1 MADDLKDI
9 SKEEVRILAE
19 TEKIE
24 KSEEKIKQA
33 EKEILASEQKILAT
47 AKEHPLKTL
56 VRHGLSRRGI
66 GLIRATYLKRL
77 AKHRFIYALVV
88 FFAIVLV
95 WRGFWETTSLVPLL
109 AEPVVALLVGVGLLW
124 ILKKYTNLF

>member
-1 MADDLKDI
+1 MADQLETI
-9 SKEEVRILAE
+9 SKEEARILKE

-24 KSEEKIKQA
+24 EAEERIKQE
-33 EKEILASEQKILAT
+33 EKEILESEQKILAT

-66 GLIRATYLKRL
+66 GFIRATYLKRL
-77 AKHRFIYALVV
+77 SKHRFIYALIVL
-88 FFAIVLV
+88 FAIVLV
-95 WRGFWETTSLVPLL
+95 WRGFWETTSLVPFL
-109 AEPVVALLVGVGLLW
+109 ANPVIALLIGIGLLW